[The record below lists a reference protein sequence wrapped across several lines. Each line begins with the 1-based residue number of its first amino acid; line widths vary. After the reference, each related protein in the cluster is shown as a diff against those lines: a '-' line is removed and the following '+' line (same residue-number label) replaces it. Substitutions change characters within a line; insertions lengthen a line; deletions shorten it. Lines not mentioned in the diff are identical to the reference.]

1 MSTVTSF
8 FNKLFSIIFTLI
20 LYIINLRYLMSLTFA
35 KNCCKLITDTCLI
48 TSDYDNQLHFKYL
61 LMPPIVIG
69 KFEREIITWI
79 WIMSKV

>member
-35 KNCCKLITDTCLI
+35 KNCCKLFTDTCLI